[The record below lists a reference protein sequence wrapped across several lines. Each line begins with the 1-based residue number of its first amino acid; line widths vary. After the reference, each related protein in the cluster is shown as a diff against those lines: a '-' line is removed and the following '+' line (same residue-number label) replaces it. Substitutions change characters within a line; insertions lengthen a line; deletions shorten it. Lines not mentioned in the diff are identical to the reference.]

1 MPSIQSSVS
10 RKRAVNLTLSEPL
23 VARAREVTDNL
34 SGVVETLLADY
45 VQKAEAERQAR
56 RQVLDAS
63 VSAWNAFDER
73 VGAFADEHST
83 L

>member
-1 MPSIQSSVS
+1 MPSIQSSSS

-34 SGVVETLLADY
+34 SGVVEALLADY

-56 RQVLDAS
+56 WQVVEAS
-63 VSAWNAFDER
+63 VAAWNTFDER

>member
-1 MPSIQSSVS
+1 MQTPVG

-23 VARAREVTDNL
+23 VARARAVTDNL

-45 VQKAEAERQAR
+45 VQKAEAERQAK
-56 RQVLDAS
+56 RQAVEAS
-63 VSAWNAFDER
+63 IAAWNAFDKR
-73 VGAFADEHST
+73 AGAFADDHST